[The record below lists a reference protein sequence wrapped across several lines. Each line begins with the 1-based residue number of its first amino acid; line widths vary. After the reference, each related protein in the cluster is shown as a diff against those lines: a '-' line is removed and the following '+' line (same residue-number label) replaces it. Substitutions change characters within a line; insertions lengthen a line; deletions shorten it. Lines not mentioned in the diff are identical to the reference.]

1 MSSRTHQTVRM
12 VVDYGGLAVFAAGF
26 LLTHDLIKATW
37 WLVIGSAAA
46 LAVGFAVERRVAPM
60 PLIAGGAA
68 LVFGALTL
76 VFHNPAFIKAKPTV
90 VNFLFAAGLLGGL
103 AMRKNPLKML
113 LGESLTLPDSAW
125 KSLSVRYAL
134 FFAAM
139 AVLNLVVWK
148 TMSDAAWVAFRF
160 PGLLILAVL
169 FSLTQVPFMMKNMK
183 EAEAPPPPVD

>member
-12 VVDYGGLAVFAAGF
+12 IVDYGGLAVFAAGF

-37 WLVIGSAAA
+37 WLVVGSVVA
-46 LAVGFAVERRVAPM
+46 LAIGFAVERRVAPM
-60 PLIAGGAA
+60 PLISGGAA
-68 LVFGALTL
+68 LIFGALTL

-113 LGESLTLPDSAW
+113 LGESLSLPDDAW

-134 FFAAM
+134 F
-139 AVLNLVVWK
+139 
-148 TMSDAAWVAFRF
+148 
-160 PGLLILAVL
+160 
-169 FSLTQVPFMMKNMK
+169 
-183 EAEAPPPPVD
+183 

>member
-1 MSSRTHQTVRM
+1 MSSSTHRTVRAI
-12 VVDYGGLAVFAAGF
+12 VDYGGLAVFALGF
-26 LLTHDLIKATW
+26 ILTHDLIKATW

-68 LVFGALTL
+68 LIFGALTL

-90 VNFLFAAGLLGGL
+90 VNLLFAAGLLGGL

-113 LGESLTLPDSAW
+113 LGESLTLPDAAW
-125 KSLSVRYAL
+125 RSLSVRYAL

-139 AVLNLVVWK
+139 AILNLVVWK
-148 TMSDAAWVAFRF
+148 TMSDAAWVYFRF
-160 PGLLILAVL
+160 PGLLILALL

>member
-1 MSSRTHQTVRM
+1 MSSRMHQTIRM
-12 VVDYGGLAVFAAGF
+12 IVDYGGLAVFAAGF

-37 WLVIGSAAA
+37 WLVIGSLAA
-46 LAVGFAVERRVAPM
+46 LAIGFAVERRVAPM
-60 PLIAGGAA
+60 PLISGGAA
-68 LVFGALTL
+68 LLFGALTL

-103 AMRKNPLKML
+103 ALRKNPLKML
-113 LGESLTLPDSAW
+113 LGESLSLPDAAW

-134 FFAAM
+134 FFTAM
-139 AVLNLVVWK
+139 AILNLVVWQ

-183 EAEAPPPPVD
+183 DAEAPPPPVD